1 MYKTKILTLVIAMLT
16 LVSCQNNEI
25 DISIIYTTD
34 VFGFIYPYDYQTDNN
49 SRTSLA
55 HFMTLVKEQR
65 QIYGDDHCLVLDNGN
80 KATGQ
85 SSSFYYNF
93 VDTKNEPICYKAER
107 MINYDAC
114 GVGFRDTEISSFI
127 HHSRYSPERQPPYIC
142 ANLIDIKTGKPHFK
156 PYFIKDCDGVK
167 IAVLAMTSP
176 QATRWIPKEDLS
188 NLECEDMIECAQK
201 WIRVIKQQEKPDLI
215 VGLFNC
221 MSEYNQNNYDI
232 DTYKNPNGGVPAVIR
247 VPGFDIALFG
257 GSSMKNERIFRL
269 KNDANEYVQCIQLSQ
284 ACYSAGTVRV
294 HLKKK
299 GNGYMKRI
307 FGSIVNLKMYEPDEH
322 FCEVFKNSHDS
333 IYNWF
338 NKPIGFL
345 PDTIFGDDG
354 LYGPDKYRK
363 LINDVQ
369 MWATKADISLAATT
383 IAHDTIPPGP
393 VTMKRIFKIYP
404 YENNVC
410 IMSMMGEDIRRYLEA
425 SVNEQYEQYKNGD
438 TPLLRV
444 KKDRFGH
451 ILYTEDSKT
460 YLLSSPDNFFAAGG
474 IKYTIDLTKPEG
486 SRVNIISK
494 TDGTPFELRNTYNVA
509 INSYVARGGDNTFV
523 NWLGWNDETIRI
535 HATQSRPVS
544 IRQYMREYI
553 ISHKDTLKIS
563 DDSNWHI
570 EPYAW
575 WKNQKELEK
584 QRQDFVWTA
593 TYKAIRSREANP
605 HYKK

>member
-1 MYKTKILTLVIAMLT
+1 
-16 LVSCQNNEI
+16 
-25 DISIIYTTD
+25 
-34 VFGFIYPYDYQTDNN
+34 
-49 SRTSLA
+49 
-55 HFMTLVKEQR
+55 
-65 QIYGDDHCLVLDNGN
+65 
-80 KATGQ
+80 
-85 SSSFYYNF
+85 
-93 VDTKNEPICYKAER
+93 
-107 MINYDAC
+107 
-114 GVGFRDTEISSFI
+114 
-127 HHSRYSPERQPPYIC
+127 
-142 ANLIDIKTGKPHFK
+142 
-156 PYFIKDCDGVK
+156 
-167 IAVLAMTSP
+167 
-176 QATRWIPKEDLS
+176 
-188 NLECEDMIECAQK
+188 
-201 WIRVIKQQEKPDLI
+201 
-215 VGLFNC
+215 
-221 MSEYNQNNYDI
+221 
-232 DTYKNPNGGVPAVIR
+232 
-247 VPGFDIALFG
+247 
-257 GSSMKNERIFRL
+257 
-269 KNDANEYVQCIQLSQ
+269 
-284 ACYSAGTVRV
+284 
-294 HLKKK
+294 
-299 GNGYMKRI
+299 
-307 FGSIVNLKMYEPDEH
+307 
-322 FCEVFKNSHDS
+322 
-333 IYNWF
+333 
-338 NKPIGFL
+338 
-345 PDTIFGDDG
+345 
-354 LYGPDKYRK
+354 
-363 LINDVQ
+363 
-369 MWATKADISLAATT
+369 
-383 IAHDTIPPGP
+383 
-393 VTMKRIFKIYP
+393 MKRIFKIYP

-444 KKDRFGH
+444 KKDRYGH